1 MSPLCQQGHT
11 ASSGL
16 CLELPTPAQWV
27 PQAHRRGTPP
37 ASSVLPSPVPPQQ
50 ICCLCLRPGPAHP
63 GRPPGALSAASS
75 SRSLTPPVAPPSPG
89 RGRRKSLSCK
99 GIPRGVPASRMK
111 RIKAERCPPPAG
123 SLDRHILGEAPTLAL
138 PPPQQ
143 PAFRFSLSPV
153 GARSRH
159 HSAPWKPQDEP
170 LKDKAAS

>member
-1 MSPLCQQGHT
+1 MSPLCQHGHT

-16 CLELPTPAQWV
+16 CLELPTLAQWV

-37 ASSVLPSPVPPQQ
+37 ASSILPPILPQQ
-50 ICCLCLRPGPAHP
+50 ICGLCLRPGPVPP
-63 GRPPGALSAASS
+63 GRPPGAWSAASS

-89 RGRRKSLSCK
+89 SGRRKTLPCK
-99 GIPRGVPASRMK
+99 GIPSWVPASRKK

-123 SLDRHILGEAPTLAL
+123 SLDRHVLGEAPTLAL
-138 PPPQQ
+138 PPLQQ
-143 PAFRFSLSPV
+143 LALRFSLSPV

-159 HSAPWKPQDEP
+159 HRAPRRPQDEP